1 MKKLIVLLFSSLL
14 VLGACGQKEESSSK
28 DDNTK
33 ETKKEVKKDEPKKK
47 ETETKEKVKKEKK
60 NKESVTKDE
69 PSTKEQPTEEVQS
82 TKENKQIDISNI
94 TDRSILEQVIY
105 GNYSEEEK
113 IKAYNSAVANG
124 IIPQGN
130 VVEGPASAAYESS
143 LKVERGEV
151 DSIYKNNQDESTNNN
166 GITIHEDGRQTYK
179 DELGHDKNILTPE
192 DEARQA
198 EENDITPEERA
209 EVEASLAE

>member
-166 GITIHEDGRQTYK
+166 SITIHEDGRQTYK